1 MGYKENEQYFEEL
14 KYICQEVIVDLFVS
28 IIENRK
34 RKMENMKEKA
44 YDETSCDLREVQ

>member
-1 MGYKENEQYFEEL
+1 MREEENEQYFEEL
-14 KYICQEVIVDLFVS
+14 NYICQEVIIDLFVS

-34 RKMENMKEKA
+34 RRMENIKEKV